1 MMIYFVLFLLVGE
14 ATANITTANPKPKVL
29 DADATASYSV
39 YVWFIAGIVSI
50 VMMITVIAH
59 QLLKV
64 HCHTRYII
72 IW

>member
-1 MMIYFVLFLLVGE
+1 MYIYCVSLLVGE
-14 ATANITTANPKPKVL
+14 ATANNTTANPKPKVL
-29 DADATASYSV
+29 GADATASYSV

-64 HCHTRYII
+64 HYHTRYIL
-72 IW
+72 